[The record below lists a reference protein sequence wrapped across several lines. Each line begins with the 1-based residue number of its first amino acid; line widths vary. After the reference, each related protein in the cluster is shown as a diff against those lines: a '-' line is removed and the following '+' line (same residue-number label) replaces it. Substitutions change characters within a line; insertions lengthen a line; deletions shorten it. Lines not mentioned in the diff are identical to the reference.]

1 MPDKKTPDVHKPP
14 VAKVLT
20 VHEFHERF
28 GSDELC
34 LAHLKTLRWGADLE
48 GFTCPS
54 CGRAQ
59 GWWLAKRELMEC
71 SHCHHQ
77 TSVTAGTVFH
87 RLRSP
92 LWKWFWAAY
101 QLAQDKKGIAA
112 MELCKQIRVSY
123 TTAWLMLHKLRR
135 AMRDR
140 NQRYVLKGLV
150 EVDEAYVGGEAEGS
164 GTTGRGSAG
173 KTPVAVAVELNE
185 AGKPGHVAL
194 GTLARVDGHSLKKF
208 AAQSIEPGSTLHTDG
223 WSSYK
228 SVAKAGYKHKAT
240 VTGSG
245 AKAVAKFPWVHTF
258 IGNLKRM
265 ILGTH
270 HSVSPKHLDQYLA
283 EFAYRANRRWGEAG
297 LFDRLLVAAIS
308 AKTVTYKQLVTGDS

>member
-1 MPDKKTPDVHKPP
+1 MPDLKTPDVHKPP

-20 VHEFHERF
+20 VQEFHERF
-28 GSDELC
+28 GSDEDC
-34 LAHLKTLRWGADLE
+34 LAHLQTLRWGADRE
-48 GFTCPS
+48 RFTCPG
-54 CGRAQ
+54 CGRPQ
-59 GWWLAKRELMEC
+59 GWWLQKRQLMEC
-71 SHCHHQ
+71 GHCHHQ

-164 GTTGRGSAG
+164 GTTGRGSAS
-173 KTPVAVAVELNE
+173 KTPVAVAVELDA

-194 GTLARVDGHSLKKF
+194 GTLAKVDGHSLKKF
-208 AAQSIEPGSTLHTDG
+208 ATQTIEKGSTLHTDG

-228 SVAKAGYKHKAT
+228 TVAKAGYRHKAT

-245 AKAVAKFPWVHTF
+245 KKAVVKFPWVHTF

-270 HSVSPKHLDQYLA
+270 HSVSPKHLDHYLA
-283 EFAYRANRRWGEAG
+283 EFAYRANRRWREAG
-297 LFDRLLVAAIS
+297 LFDRLLVAAVS
-308 AKTVTYKQLVTGDS
+308 AKAVTYKQLVTGGS